1 MANLAENRKARFNFE
16 LLEEFEAGIELVG
29 TEVKSLKK
37 GQASLDGSYILVRG
51 GEAFVANLH
60 IPPFQEKNAPE
71 NYESRRLRRVLLTKA
86 EIKKLADA
94 DSKKGLTIVPL
105 AVYNKGVRL
114 KLRLAIARG
123 KRQFDKRESIKKR
136 DVERDIRRENL

>member
-29 TEVKSLKK
+29 TEVKSLKR

-136 DVERDIRRENL
+136 DVERDLRRGV

>member
-71 NYESRRLRRVLLTKA
+71 NYESRRLRRVLLTKT

-94 DSKKGLTIVPL
+94 DSKNGLTIVPL

-123 KRQFDKRESIKKR
+123 KKSFDKRESIKKR
-136 DVERDIRRENL
+136 DVERDLRRGM